1 MNSLP
6 DVPKHLTEPVP
17 NRIEPSEEVADWMRA
32 VFIDPQGPLFNA
44 DHSHLEHARIGVLLT
59 NVEYTYKGKR
69 VCGQAEE
76 AKPTGANAWKKAQQ
90 RQQLERWFGD
100 WFSGQ
105 LPDFLI
111 TLDAQYIDMQMQR
124 GNPGAVCALVEHE
137 LYHCAQATD
146 RNGMPA
152 FDDRTGRP
160 KWTIAPHDVEEFTGV
175 IERYGGVTDE
185 LTRTV
190 KAAKKAPTAEE
201 IDIDAACGCGAAVA

>member
-1 MNSLP
+1 MTTLP
-6 DVPKHLTEPVP
+6 DIPERLTEPEP
-17 NRIEPSEEVADWMRA
+17 SRIEPSEAMAEWMRSA
-32 VFIDPQGPLFNA
+32 FIDPQGPLFNA

-76 AKPTGANAWKKAQQ
+76 AEPTGSNAWTKASC
-90 RQQLERWFGD
+90 RQQLDRWFEG

-111 TLDAQYIDMQMQR
+111 TLDAEYIDMQVER
-124 GNPGAVCALVEHE
+124 DNPGAVCALVEHE

-152 FDDRTGRP
+152 FDNRTGRP

-175 IERYGGVTDE
+175 IKRYGAVTDD
-185 LTRTV
+185 LTSTV
-190 KAAKKAPTAEE
+190 RAAKKAPATDAV
-201 IDIDAACGCGAAVA
+201 DIDAACGCGASL